1 MSDIIN
7 KILQCED
14 SWCKL
19 MGYFNPYID
28 PFKYHLTSNMPV
40 FDGKA
45 YEKYPDYKF
54 VYDKL
59 WIIKSQGLMGGKF
72 EEIRGKE
79 EQLFKSQSGT
89 KENPYNTGKNPNNT
103 GKSPHNTGQSS
114 YNTGK
119 NPNNTGQSPH
129 NTGVGGVSPLFI
141 KPRWGH
147 LSASSK
153 NCFKVNN
160 ATELKKYSHFE
171 HMIWSEFIDAKEG
184 MTDYVMFNGKIVHQI
199 TYIYSEKQNGFTDDW
214 KYISSESKPPA
225 TITEWVNRHMTNYT
239 GIVNVQYRDTKII
252 EIGLRLARAGAYV
265 LSTENGDLIKNVNN
279 IFDKQTWDF
288 TLQNKLNFKPFYVFK
303 CYTTLPIVYL
313 FPQKVLD
320 YLIKKHTRYPFYEYY
335 FEPAG
340 KEGMVFLQFNDDDF
354 NRGMRT
360 KEKIQMWFNSLQIIA
375 YLLIL
380 SLIVVLFFQFKG
392 KYIVIA
398 CIILLLSTRFLNP
411 MMANYNLYKAQRQD
425 IFGSGPN
432 IIGPVEE

>member
-1 MSDIIN
+1 MSYIIN
-7 KILQCED
+7 KILQCEE
-14 SWCKL
+14 SWCKI

-59 WIIKSQGLMGGKF
+59 WIIKSQGLMGGKL
-72 EEIRGKE
+72 EDIRGKE
-79 EQLFKSQSGT
+79 EQLFKSQTRTGT
-89 KENPYNTGKNPNNT
+89 ENG
-103 GKSPHNTGQSS
+103 
-114 YNTGK
+114 
-119 NPNNTGQSPH
+119 TGQSPLY
-129 NTGVGGVSPLFI
+129 TGVGGVSPLFI

-147 LSASSK
+147 LSACSK

-160 ATELKKYSHFE
+160 ATELKKYSHYE

-214 KYISSESKPPA
+214 KYISPESKPPA

-239 GIVNVQYRDTKII
+239 GIVNVQYRDAKII
-252 EIGLRLARAGAYV
+252 EVGLRLARAGAYI
-265 LSTENGDLIKNVNN
+265 LSTENGDLIKNVNS
-279 IFDKQTWDF
+279 IFDKQSWDYS
-288 TLQNKLNFKPFYVFK
+288 LQNKLQFKPFYVFK

-320 YLIKKHTRYPFYEYY
+320 YLIKSQTRYPFYEYY

-354 NRGMRT
+354 NRGIQT
-360 KEKIQMWFNSLQIIA
+360 KEKIQGWFNSLQIIA

-398 CIILLLSTRFLNP
+398 CIVLLLLTRFLNP
-411 MMANYNLYKAQRQD
+411 LMANYNLYKAQRQD